1 MGKQRISENTVY
13 AIMQRRNQFCVRPS
27 LARRAVHPPVV
38 MIYISS
44 VCVCVCV
51 FVCQVYIICIYVSAV
66 GKGGEVSVKGTLH
79 ARTCSCN
86 NEN

>member
-1 MGKQRISENTVY
+1 MGRQRFSENTVY

-27 LARRAVHPPVV
+27 LARRRAIHPPVV
-38 MIYISS
+38 MIY
-44 VCVCVCV
+44 VYKQCVCVCV
-51 FVCQVYIICIYVSAV
+51 PSVYYMYICVCC
-66 GKGGEVSVKGTLH
+66 GEGGEVSVKGTLH